1 MVDEKTIQEES
12 KEKSLSALEEMIGK
26 ESPRLIR
33 DRLNQISNIIYEKPS
48 MNIVEYLEIRDLLNS
63 NKRIL
68 KRDGEENLT
77 SYQKEKIE
85 AYKRLDEQ
93 LNTFSNFEEILEPE
107 ISDILSKK
115 GAYRYWDK
123 RIDAIQKYLSS
134 ENANPDMSRYFL
146 DYVDNAIDSFTK
158 KDGNLKAYKDPDT
171 FNKLKELK
179 KDISN
184 IIYNQNNTKS
194 LEQTSKDDTLSTH
207 YDPSAG
213 DDAVYGTVDD
223 SKDGAKDDLDEILTE
238 QTKIGPIKKL
248 WRRLV
253 DGAIGKLNGYYK
265 VEDIYSKRTIE
276 IAKSMGEYKELQIFA
291 KELNENAKNS
301 KEAIEYIKKID
312 ENRGFLYTPDI
323 KKIDL
328 HSKYTIKNSERKE
341 ESLFTYKDFFT
352 VKERLKAFLDGDIQV
367 LKTTAG
373 TFNEIISRSSE
384 EGKSEI
390 DTIASLLSAITL
402 SNEAGKYGRIP
413 KARLPHALM

>member
-1 MVDEKTIQEES
+1 VIYRYSLAQAMADGFVKEPAVATRADFNPAGIDKGDLERIMLEDGIHYHEHVRAKLETYALTNRVKRVHPFMLVVAADTDHARSIREFLESDEFFEGRYRGRVAEIHSKQSGTES
-12 KEKSLSALEEMIGK
+12 DENAEKL
-26 ESPRLIR
+26 
-33 DRLNQISNIIYEKPS
+33 
-48 MNIVEYLEIRDLLNS
+48 LEI
-63 NKRIL
+63 
-68 KRDGEENLT
+68 ET
-77 SYQKEKIE
+77 SG
-85 AYKRLDEQ
+85 R
-93 LNTFSNFEEILEPE
+93 T
-107 ISDILSKK
+107 DIV
-115 GAYRYWDK
+115 
-123 RIDAIQKYLSS
+123 IH
-134 ENANPDMSRYFL
+134 
-146 DYVDNAIDSFTK
+146 V
-158 KDGNLKAYKDPDT
+158 
-171 FNKLKELK
+171 NKLKEGWDVTNLYT
-179 KDISN
+179 IVP
-184 IIYNQNNTKS
+184 
-194 LEQTSKDDTLSTH
+194 LRA
-207 YDPSAG
+207 SA
-213 DDAVYGTVDD
+213 
-223 SKDGAKDDLDEILTE
+223 SEILTE
-238 QTKIGPIKKL
+238 QTKIGPIKKF

-312 ENRGFLYTPDI
+312 ENRGFLYTLDI

-352 VKERLKAFLDGDIQV
+352 VKERLKVFLDGDIQV

-373 TFNEIISRSSE
+373 TFNEIIYRSIK